1 MNHKKELITEKDKD
15 KILKDL
21 SDRASPN
28 QKKVQLQDILRDMK
42 ITLDD
47 PILEDTIDGTRLRAI
62 YPTQLSRKKGTGE
75 QGEEMLR
82 FHYIKEVPV
91 DYSNFPISL
100 RDRVSIVANKP
111 KSDTATQNN
120 EVAEAVITE
129 SYEKLDETSPSLQ
142 EILGLLKRNYFMPED
157 FSNRLAV
164 DRTHTLRKMF
174 TKDEILAF
182 PSVSPDNRAGL
193 VPI

>member
-1 MNHKKELITEKDKD
+1 MNHKKELVTEKYKD
-15 KILKDL
+15 KVRKDL
-21 SDRASPN
+21 SDLASPN
-28 QKKVQLQDILRDMK
+28 QKKVKLQDILRDMK

-47 PILEDTIDGTRLRAI
+47 PILEDTIDGTRIRAI
-62 YPTQLSRKKGTGE
+62 YPILLSRKKGTGE
-75 QGEEMLR
+75 QGEEILR

-91 DYSNFPISL
+91 DYNDFPINF
-100 RDRVSIVANKP
+100 RDRASIVANKP

-120 EVAEAVITE
+120 EVAETVITE
-129 SYEKLDETSPSLQ
+129 SYEKLDEAGPSLQ
-142 EILGLLKRNYFMPED
+142 EILGLLKRSYFMPED

-164 DRTHTLRKMF
+164 DRTHKLRTMF

-182 PSVSPDNRAGL
+182 PSVSPDNRSGL

>member
-21 SDRASPN
+21 SDRASQN

-47 PILEDTIDGTRLRAI
+47 PILEDTIDGTRLRVI
-62 YPTQLSRKKGTGE
+62 YPTLLSRKKGTGE

-91 DYSNFPISL
+91 DYGNFPISL
-100 RDRVSIVANKP
+100 RDRASIVANKP

-174 TKDEILAF
+174 TKDEVLAF
-182 PSVSPDNRAGL
+182 PSVNPSNRAGL

>member
-1 MNHKKELITEKDKD
+1 MNHKKELVTEKYKH
-15 KILKDL
+15 KVLKDL
-21 SDRASPN
+21 SDRAGSN
-28 QKKVQLQDILRDMK
+28 QKKVRLQDILRDMK
-42 ITLDD
+42 ITLED
-47 PILEDTIDGTRLRAI
+47 PILEDTIDGTRIRAI
-62 YPTQLSRKKGTGE
+62 YTTLLSRKKRTGE

-91 DYSNFPISL
+91 DYNNFPISF
-100 RDRVSIVANKP
+100 RDRASIVTNNP
-111 KSDTATQNN
+111 KSDTDTQNN
-120 EVAEAVITE
+120 EGAETVITE
-129 SYEKLDETSPSLQ
+129 SYENLDEVGPSLQ

-157 FSNRLAV
+157 FSNKLAV
-164 DRTHTLRKMF
+164 DRTHKLRTMF

>member
-1 MNHKKELITEKDKD
+1 MNHKKELVTEKDKD
-15 KILKDL
+15 KVLKDL
-21 SDRASPN
+21 SDRVSPN
-28 QKKVQLQDILRDMK
+28 QRKVQLQDILREMK

-47 PILEDTIDGTRLRAI
+47 PILEDTIDGTRIRAI
-62 YPTQLSRKKGTGE
+62 YPTLLGRKKGTGE

-91 DYSNFPISL
+91 DYSNFPISF
-100 RDRVSIVANKP
+100 RDRASNVTNKP
-111 KSDTATQNN
+111 RSDTTTQNN

-129 SYEKLDETSPSLQ
+129 SYEKLDEASPSLQ

-164 DRTHTLRKMF
+164 DRIHELRKMF
-174 TKDEILAF
+174 TKDEILVF
-182 PSVSPDNRAGL
+182 PSVNPGNRAGL

>member
-1 MNHKKELITEKDKD
+1 MSHKKELITEKDID
-15 KILKDL
+15 KILNEL
-21 SDRASPN
+21 SDPASPN
-28 QKKVQLQDILRDMK
+28 QKKVQMQDFLRDMK

-47 PILEDTIDGTRLRAI
+47 PILEDSIDGTRIRAI
-62 YPTQLSRKKGTGE
+62 YPTLLSRKKGTGE

-82 FHYIKEVPV
+82 FQYIKEIPV
-91 DYSNFPISL
+91 DYSSFPISF
-100 RDRVSIVANKP
+100 RDRASIVIDKP
-111 KSDTATQNN
+111 KSNTATHNN
-120 EVAEAVITE
+120 EAGEAVIAE
-129 SYEKLDETSPSLQ
+129 SSEKLDEASPSLQ

-164 DRTHTLRKMF
+164 DRIHKLRKMF

>member
-1 MNHKKELITEKDKD
+1 MNHKKELVTEKYKD
-15 KILKDL
+15 KVLKDL
-21 SDRASPN
+21 SDRASLT
-28 QKKVQLQDILRDMK
+28 QKKVKLQDILRDVK

-47 PILEDTIDGTRLRAI
+47 PILEDTIVGTRIRAI
-62 YPTQLSRKKGTGE
+62 YPTLLSRKKGTGE

-91 DYSNFPISL
+91 DYDNFPISF
-100 RDRVSIVANKP
+100 RDRASIVANKP
-111 KSDTATQNN
+111 KNDIATQNN
-120 EVAEAVITE
+120 EVAETVITE
-129 SYEKLDETSPSLQ
+129 SYEKLDEASPSLQ
-142 EILGLLKRNYFMPED
+142 EILGLLKRYYFMPED

-164 DRTHTLRKMF
+164 DRTHKLRMMF

-193 VPI
+193 VPS

>member
-1 MNHKKELITEKDKD
+1 MNHKKELVTEKYKD
-15 KILKDL
+15 KVLKDL
-21 SDRASPN
+21 SDRASLT
-28 QKKVQLQDILRDMK
+28 QKKVKLQDILRDVK

-47 PILEDTIDGTRLRAI
+47 PILEDTIVGTRIRAI
-62 YPTQLSRKKGTGE
+62 YPTLLSRKKGTGE

-91 DYSNFPISL
+91 DYDNFPISF
-100 RDRVSIVANKP
+100 RDRASIVANKP
-111 KSDTATQNN
+111 KNDIATQNN
-120 EVAEAVITE
+120 EVAENVITE
-129 SYEKLDETSPSLQ
+129 SYEKLDEASPSLH
-142 EILGLLKRNYFMPED
+142 EILGLLKRYYFMPED

-164 DRTHTLRKMF
+164 DRTHKLRMMF

-193 VPI
+193 VPS

>member
-1 MNHKKELITEKDKD
+1 MTHKKELVTEKDKD
-15 KILKDL
+15 KVLKDL

-47 PILEDTIDGTRLRAI
+47 PILEDSIDGTRIRAI
-62 YPTQLSRKKGTGE
+62 YHTLLSRKKGTGE

-82 FHYIKEVPV
+82 FQYIKEIPV
-91 DYSNFPISL
+91 DYSSFPISS
-100 RDRVSIVANKP
+100 RDRASIVANKP
-111 KSDTATQNN
+111 KSDNTTQND
-120 EVAEAVITE
+120 EVGEAVITE
-129 SYEKLDETSPSLQ
+129 SYEKLDEASPSLQ

-164 DRTHTLRKMF
+164 DLTHKLRKMF

>member
-1 MNHKKELITEKDKD
+1 MNHRKELVTGKDKD
-15 KILKDL
+15 KVLKEL
-21 SDRASPN
+21 SYRASPN

-47 PILEDTIDGTRLRAI
+47 PILEDSIDGRRIRAI
-62 YPTQLSRKKGTGE
+62 YPALLSRKKGTGE

-82 FHYIKEVPV
+82 FQYIKEIPV
-91 DYSNFPISL
+91 DYSHFPISF
-100 RDRVSIVANKP
+100 RDRASIVANKP
-111 KSDTATQNN
+111 NSDTATQNN
-120 EVAEAVITE
+120 EVTEAVITE
-129 SYEKLDETSPSLQ
+129 SYEELDEASPSLQ

-164 DRTHTLRKMF
+164 DRTHKLRKMF

>member
-1 MNHKKELITEKDKD
+1 MSHKKELITNKDKD
-15 KILKDL
+15 KVLKDL

-47 PILEDTIDGTRLRAI
+47 PILEDSIDGTRIRAI
-62 YPTQLSRKKGTGE
+62 YPTLLSRKKGTGE

-82 FHYIKEVPV
+82 FQYIKEIPV
-91 DYSNFPISL
+91 DYSSFPISF
-100 RDRVSIVANKP
+100 RDRASIVTDKP

-120 EVAEAVITE
+120 EVGEAVITE
-129 SYEKLDETSPSLQ
+129 SSDKLGEVSPSLQ

-164 DRTHTLRKMF
+164 DRTHKLRKMF

>member
-1 MNHKKELITEKDKD
+1 MNHKKELVTEEYKDKV
-15 KILKDL
+15 LEDL
-21 SDRASPN
+21 SDRASPT
-28 QKKVQLQDILRDMK
+28 QKKVKLQDILSNVK

-47 PILEDTIDGTRLRAI
+47 PILEDTIDGTRIRAI
-62 YPTQLSRKKGTGE
+62 YPTLLSRKKRTGE

-91 DYSNFPISL
+91 DYDNFPISF
-100 RDRVSIVANKP
+100 RDRASIVANKP
-111 KSDTATQNN
+111 KNDIATQNN
-120 EVAEAVITE
+120 EVAETVITE
-129 SYEKLDETSPSLQ
+129 LYEKLDEASPSLQ
-142 EILGLLKRNYFMPED
+142 EILGLLKRYYFMPED

-164 DRTHTLRKMF
+164 DRTHKLRMMF

-182 PSVSPDNRAGL
+182 PSASPDNRAGL

>member
-1 MNHKKELITEKDKD
+1 MNHKKELITEKDKH

-21 SDRASPN
+21 YDRASPN
-28 QKKVQLQDILRDMK
+28 QKKVQLKDILRDMK

-62 YPTQLSRKKGTGE
+62 YPTLLSRKKEKGE

-91 DYSNFPISL
+91 DYSNFPISF
-100 RDRVSIVANKP
+100 RDRASIVANKP

-120 EVAEAVITE
+120 EVAETVITE
-129 SYEKLDETSPSLQ
+129 SYEKLDEASPSLQ

-164 DRTHTLRKMF
+164 ARTHELRKMF

-182 PSVSPDNRAGL
+182 PSVSPDNRTGL